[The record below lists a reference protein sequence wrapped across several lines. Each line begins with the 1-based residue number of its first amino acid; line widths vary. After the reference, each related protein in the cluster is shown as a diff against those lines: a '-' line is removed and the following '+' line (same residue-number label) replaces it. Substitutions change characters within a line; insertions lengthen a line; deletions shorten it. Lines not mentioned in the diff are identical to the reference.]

1 MRSDPGARARSTD
14 RDHGHQR
21 ARPILHPRPPE
32 DPQTP
37 RSEPPTPRSEPPTPP
52 SKPPVP
58 RSNPPAPRSKPPAPR
73 SNPPAPRS
81 MPPAPRSSPP
91 APRSSPSAPRSNP
104 PMPRSKPPAPRSN
117 PPAPRSNPPMPRSKP
132 PAPRSKPRAIS
143 SVPSR
148 RQVPPEATRESEVRQ
163 SGASARDFRATTAN
177 GVNPSVRRA
186 IRASRAPRE
195 KQSGPDM
202 RPGRSMIAKS
212 AGSGSS
218 SWCPSGPSCPSRRV
232 PRLRS
237 GSAPGAS
244 SIDP

>member
-58 RSNPPAPRSKPPAPR
+58 RSNPPAPRS
-73 SNPPAPRS
+73 

-91 APRSSPSAPRSNP
+91 APRSSPS
-104 PMPRSKPPAPRSN
+104 
-117 PPAPRSNPPMPRSKP
+117 APRSNPPMPRSKP